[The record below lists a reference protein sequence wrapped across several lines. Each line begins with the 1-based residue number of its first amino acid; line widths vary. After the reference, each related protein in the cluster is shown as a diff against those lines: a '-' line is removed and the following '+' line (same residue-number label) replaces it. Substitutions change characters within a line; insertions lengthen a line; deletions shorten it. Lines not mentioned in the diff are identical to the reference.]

1 MKQEVDEPI
10 ERGGRRTT
18 LNPHR
23 GGIDQDP
30 KAVRKVRQTADERIS
45 ALGTGTQKEARF
57 MNESLEQVIER
68 LLQTDAD
75 YQAFVRTTKSYQLAI
90 EGVRR

>member
-1 MKQEVDEPI
+1 
-10 ERGGRRTT
+10 
-18 LNPHR
+18 
-23 GGIDQDP
+23 
-30 KAVRKVRQTADERIS
+30 
-45 ALGTGTQKEARF
+45 